1 MKRLLCFA
9 TIIFTCIQVEGQRV
23 SPFAKDAAQT
33 IRELRAIG
41 LPDFDNGEPECRSL
55 DIRFREIVSIAFNP

>member
-23 SPFAKDAAQT
+23 SLFAKDAAQT

-41 LPDFDNGEPECRSL
+41 LPDFDNGQNEPPARVPGL
-55 DIRFREIVSIAFNP
+55 LR